1 MISVLLLTLI
11 SLLKQVDA
19 SPASKFASL
28 NATLGGRLGETRP
41 ISEPCYENSTSD
53 ACKYVQENYV
63 NSTFRG
69 DTYGATMYPVWE
81 TCYATDQGC
90 VLNYRDPTDPTPWTT
105 QKCQIGSL
113 SSAYLAVESVQDV
126 QHAFAFA
133 KSTGTLLSIKNTGHD
148 FIGRSVLKNSLALW
162 THNLNNISYN
172 ATFVPEGGRADVN
185 YTAITL
191 GAGAQWYDAY
201 KFADEHN
208 VTVVGGYHP
217 TVGAS
222 GGWLMGA
229 GYSVLTPTLGLG
241 VDRAVQ
247 FKIVTPDGVYRTANE
262 YQNTD
267 LFWALRGGGGGTF
280 GVVLES
286 TVLATPQVT
295 LQVTSVSFNR
305 TQETARN
312 FLKLIIDNGVQWSE
326 AGWGGHM
333 YQNSF
338 ISVNPLLTHDEAV
351 ASMKNATDY
360 VSAQNGSVVIEE
372 LPSFFAFFEKYVPTA
387 EAVVGVH
394 PVLGTRLIPKSI
406 FSNETAKA
414 QLLDAF
420 AAMTPYATVDPQIN
434 AVTPL
439 LYNYTEGATSV
450 LPAWREALWQ
460 VVFAAETSWNAT
472 EAEKQEVFSLVDS
485 LTQPLR
491 DAAPDSGAYMN
502 EVFIYE
508 PDFETAFWGDNY
520 PRLLALKH
528 KYDPNGLLDCWHCV
542 GWQGAQ
548 DERYSCYPDFPS

>member
-1 MISVLLLTLI
+1 MISALLLTLI
-11 SLLKQVDA
+11 PLKHVDA
-19 SPASKFASL
+19 ALTSKFASL

-41 ISEPCYENSTSD
+41 ISEPCYEDSTSD

-69 DTYGATMYPVWE
+69 DVYGATMYPVWE
-81 TCYATDQGC
+81 TCFATDQGC
-90 VLNYRDPTDPTPWTT
+90 VLNYEDPTDPTPWTT
-105 QKCQIGSL
+105 QECETGSL
-113 SSAYLAVESVQDV
+113 SSAYLAVESAEDV
-126 QHAFAFA
+126 QYAFAFA
-133 KSTGTLLSIKNTGHD
+133 NSTGTLLSIKNTGHD

-172 ATFVPEGGRADVN
+172 AAFVPEGGQADVN

-191 GAGAQWYDAY
+191 GAGAQWYDVY
-201 KFADEHN
+201 KFADDHN

-241 VDRAVQ
+241 VDRALQ

-262 YQNTD
+262 YQNAD

-286 TVLATPQVT
+286 TTLATPQLT
-295 LQVTSVSFNR
+295 LQVASISFNR
-305 TQETARN
+305 TEETARN
-312 FLKLIIDNGVQWSE
+312 FLKLVIDNGVGWSE
-326 AGWGGHM
+326 AGWGGHI

-338 ISVNPLLTHDEAV
+338 ISVNPLLTHEEALE
-351 ASMKNATDY
+351 SMKNASDY
-360 VSAQNGSVVIEE
+360 TLALNGSVVIEE
-372 LPSFFAFFEKYVPTA
+372 LPSFFAFFEKYVPAA

-394 PVLGTRLIPKSI
+394 PVLGTRLIPTSV

-420 AAMTPYATVDPQIN
+420 ALMLPYATVDPQIN

-439 LYNYTEGATSV
+439 LYNHTEGATSV

-460 VVFAAETSWNAT
+460 VVFAAEVSWNAT
-472 EAEKQEVFSLVDS
+472 EAEKQEIFSLVDG

-491 DAAPDSGAYMN
+491 DVAPDSGAYMN

-548 DERYSCYPDFPS
+548 DERYSCYPDFSS

>member
-1 MISVLLLTLI
+1 MISALLLTLI
-11 SLLKQVDA
+11 PLKHVDTA
-19 SPASKFASL
+19 LTSRFASL

-41 ISEPCYENSTSD
+41 ISEPCYADSTSD
-53 ACKYVQENYV
+53 ACTYVQENYV

-69 DTYGATMYPVWE
+69 DVYGATMYPVWE
-81 TCYATDQGC
+81 RC
-90 VLNYRDPTDPTPWTT
+90 VLNYEDPTDPTPWTT
-105 QKCQIGSL
+105 QNCEIGSL
-113 SSAYLAVESVQDV
+113 SSAYLAVESAEDV
-126 QHAFAFA
+126 QFAFAFA

-148 FIGRSVLKNSLALW
+148 FIGRS
-162 THNLNNISYN
+162 THNLNN
-172 ATFVPEGGRADVN
+172 
-185 YTAITL
+185 
-191 GAGAQWYDAY
+191 AGAQWYNVY

-241 VDRAVQ
+241 VDRVLQ
-247 FKIVTPDGVYRTANE
+247 FKIVTPDGVYRTVNE
-262 YQNTD
+262 YQNAD
-267 LFWALRGGGGGTF
+267 LFWALRGGGGRRYF
-280 GVVLES
+280 
-286 TVLATPQVT
+286 ATPQLT
-295 LQVTSVSFNR
+295 LQVASLSFNR
-305 TQETARN
+305 TEETARN
-312 FLKLIIDNGVQWSE
+312 FLRLVIDNGVEWSE
-326 AGWGGHM
+326 AGWGGHI

-338 ISVNPLLTHDEAV
+338 ISEALE
-351 ASMKNATDY
+351 SMKNASDY
-360 VSAQNGSVVIEE
+360 TLALNGSVVIEE
-372 LPSFFAFFEKYVPTA
+372 LPSFFAFFEKYVPSA

-394 PVLGTRLIPKSI
+394 PVLGTRLIPTSI

-420 AAMTPYATVDPQIN
+420 AAMAPFATVDPQIN

-439 LYNYTEGATSV
+439 LYNHTEGATSV

-460 VVFAAETSWNAT
+460 
-472 EAEKQEVFSLVDS
+472 AEKQEVFSLVDS

-491 DAAPDSGAYMN
+491 DVAPDSGAYMN

-508 PDFETAFWGDNY
+508 PDFETAFWGTNY

-548 DERYSCYPDFPS
+548 DQRYSCYPGFSS

>member
-1 MISVLLLTLI
+1 MISALLLTLI
-11 SLLKQVDA
+11 PPKHVDA
-19 SPASKFASL
+19 ALTSKFASL
-28 NATLGGRLGETRP
+28 NTTLGGRLGETRP
-41 ISEPCYENSTSD
+41 ISEPCYEDSTSD

-69 DTYGATMYPVWE
+69 DVYGATMYPVWE
-81 TCYATDQGC
+81 TCFATDQGC
-90 VLNYRDPTDPTPWTT
+90 VLNYEDPTDPTPWTI
-105 QKCQIGSL
+105 QKCEIGSL
-113 SSAYLAVESVQDV
+113 SSAYLAVESAEDV
-126 QHAFAFA
+126 QYAFAFA
-133 KSTGTLLSIKNTGHD
+133 NSTGTLLSIKNTGHD

-162 THNLNNISYN
+162 ISYN
-172 ATFVPEGGRADVN
+172 ATFVPECGQADVN

-191 GAGAQWYDAY
+191 GAGAQWYDMY
-201 KFADEHN
+201 KFADDHN

-241 VDRAVQ
+241 VDRALQ
-247 FKIVTPDGVYRTANE
+247 FKIVTPDG
-262 YQNTD
+262 
-267 LFWALRGGGGGTF
+267 ALRGGGGGTF

-286 TVLATPQVT
+286 TILATPRLT
-295 LQVTSVSFNR
+295 LQVASVSFNR
-305 TQETARN
+305 TEETARN
-312 FLKLIIDNGVQWSE
+312 FLKLVIDNGVEWSE
-326 AGWGGHM
+326 AGWGGHI

-338 ISVNPLLTHDEAV
+338 ISVNPLLTHEEALE
-351 ASMKNATDY
+351 SMKNASDY
-360 VSAQNGSVVIEE
+360 TLALNGSVVIEE
-372 LPSFFAFFEKYVPTA
+372 LPSFFAFFEKYVPAA

-394 PVLGTRLIPKSI
+394 PVLGTRLIPTSI

-420 AAMTPYATVDPQIN
+420 AVMLPYATVDPQIN

-439 LYNYTEGATSV
+439 LYNHTEGATSV

-460 VVFAAETSWNAT
+460 VVFAAEVSWNAT

-485 LTQPLR
+485 VTQLLR
-491 DAAPDSGAYMN
+491 DVAPDSGAYMN

-508 PDFETAFWGDNY
+508 PDFETAFWGNNY
-520 PRLLALKH
+520 PRLLALRH

-548 DERYSCYPDFPS
+548 DERYNCYPDFS

>member
-1 MISVLLLTLI
+1 MISALLLTLI
-11 SLLKQVDA
+11 PLKHVDA
-19 SPASKFASL
+19 APTSKFASL

-41 ISEPCYENSTSD
+41 ISEPCYEDSTSD

-69 DTYGATMYPVWE
+69 DVYGATMYPVWE
-81 TCYATDQGC
+81 TCFATDQGC
-90 VLNYRDPTDPTPWTT
+90 VLNYEDPTDPTPWTT
-105 QKCQIGSL
+105 QKCEIGSL
-113 SSAYLAVESVQDV
+113 SSAYLAVESAEDV
-126 QHAFAFA
+126 QYAFAFA
-133 KSTGTLLSIKNTGHD
+133 NSTGTLLSIKNTGHD

-172 ATFVPEGGRADVN
+172 ATFVPEGGPADVN

-191 GAGAQWYDAY
+191 GAGAQWFDVY
-201 KFADEHN
+201 KFADKHN

-241 VDRAVQ
+241 VDRALQ

-262 YQNTD
+262 YQNAD

-286 TVLATPQVT
+286 TVLATPQLT
-295 LQVTSVSFNR
+295 LQVVSVSFNR
-305 TQETARN
+305 TEETARN
-312 FLKLIIDNGVQWSE
+312 FLKLIIDNGVEWSE

-338 ISVNPLLTHDEAV
+338 ISVNPLLTHEEALE
-351 ASMKNATDY
+351 SMKNASDY
-360 VSAQNGSVVIEE
+360 TLALNGSVVIEE
-372 LPSFFAFFEKYVPTA
+372 LPSFFAFFEKYVPAA

-394 PVLGTRLIPKSI
+394 PVLGTRLIPTSI

-420 AAMTPYATVDPQIN
+420 AAMIPFATVDPQIN

-439 LYNYTEGATSV
+439 LYNHTEGATSV

-491 DAAPDSGAYMN
+491 DVAPDSGAYMN

-548 DERYSCYPDFPS
+548 DERYSCYPDFSS

>member
-1 MISVLLLTLI
+1 MY
-11 SLLKQVDA
+11 VDA
-19 SPASKFASL
+19 ASASKFASL
-28 NATLGGRLGETRP
+28 NATLGGRIGVTRP
-41 ISEPCYENSTSD
+41 ISEPCYDDSTSV

-63 NSTFRG
+63 NSTFR
-69 DTYGATMYPVWE
+69 DDVYGATMYPVWE
-81 TCYATDQGC
+81 TCFATDRGC
-90 VLNYRDPTDPTPWTT
+90 VLNYQDPTDPTPWTT
-105 QKCQIGSL
+105 QKCELGSL
-113 SSAYLAVESVQDV
+113 SSAYLAVESTEDV

-133 KSTGTLLSIKNTGHD
+133 KATGTLLSIKNTGHD

-172 ATFVPEGGRADVN
+172 AAFVPEGGQADVN

-191 GAGAQWYDAY
+191 GAGAQWYDVY

-241 VDRAVQ
+241 VDRALQ
-247 FKIVTPDGVYRTANE
+247 FKIVTADGMYRTANE

-286 TVLATPQVT
+286 TTLATPQVT
-295 LQVTSVSFNR
+295 LQVASVSFNR
-305 TQETARN
+305 TEETARN
-312 FLKLIIDNGVQWSE
+312 FLKLIIDNGVEWSE

-338 ISVNPLLTHDEAV
+338 ISVNPLLTHEEALE
-351 ASMKNATDY
+351 SMKNASDY
-360 VSAQNGSVVIEE
+360 TLALNGSVVIEE
-372 LPSFFAFFEKYVPTA
+372 LPSFFAFFEKYVPSA

-394 PVLGTRLIPKSI
+394 PVLGTRLIPTSV

-414 QLLDAF
+414 QLLNAF
-420 AAMTPYATVDPQIN
+420 SAMVPFATVDPQIN

-439 LYNYTEGATSV
+439 LYNHTEGATSV
-450 LPAWREALWQ
+450 LPIWREALWQ
-460 VVFAAETSWNAT
+460 VIFAAEVPWNAT
-472 EAEKQEVFSLVDS
+472 EMEKQEVFALVDN
-485 LTQPLR
+485 LIQLLR
-491 DAAPDSGAYMN
+491 DVAPESGAYMN
-502 EVFIYE
+502 EAFIYE

-520 PRLLALKH
+520 PRLLALKR
-528 KYDPNGLLDCWHCV
+528 KYDPNRLLDCWHCV
-542 GWQGAQ
+542 GWRGAH
-548 DERYSCYPDFPS
+548 DERYSCYPDFSS